1 MGGVVKAVTKAV
13 GGVVG
18 AVAGKKSTPKPKPQ
32 PQQPT
37 QQQTQAVRRK
47 EAQMTSARKS
57 AVFEANRK
65 RKADTFLSSTT
76 SLGDDQE
83 LGKSTVLGSKY

>member
-18 AVAGKKSTPKPKPQ
+18 AVTGSTSKPKPT
-32 PQQPT
+32 PQPT
-37 QQQTQAVRRK
+37 QPTTQQTQAARRK
-47 EAQMTSARKS
+47 DAQMASARKS

-65 RKADTFLSSTT
+65 QKQDTFLSSST
-76 SLGDDQE
+76 SLGDDQQ